1 LGVKRVCVPKRAA
14 RSAERKREQK
24 ERRFRDGQ
32 RWRTGVHGRIGVTKH
47 RHGLNR
53 CRYRADG
60 MHRWVGLGIIAH
72 NLINLGNAIAKPSA
86 K

>member
-1 LGVKRVCVPKRAA
+1 LGVKRVCVPNRAA

-24 ERRFRDGQ
+24 ERWFRDGQ
-32 RWRTGVHGRIGVTKH
+32 RWRTGAGPDQRDQASPRPQPLPLSRRR
-47 RHGLNR
+47 RH
-53 CRYRADG
+53 AP
-60 MHRWVGLGIIAH
+60 LGIIAD